1 MNQLVQELISP
12 FLTEAKIQKGI
23 ALVPGK
29 YKPPHKGHLFV
40 VQELLKDPRIKA
52 ITILISPRVVNG
64 ITPEL
69 SKEIWE
75 KYLQKY
81 GIEAKVLISNE
92 PSPVKTTI
100 NIIKNDPD
108 NFYYVVTGYRTEEDL
123 KDLARGNFTKNYGN
137 AEAIAIEG
145 EDIRATRVR
154 KLLAQRNFDG
164 FALNLP
170 PKLTK
175 AEKEQIYNKL
185 IQVIPAEVEG
195 ELTEIQIRLSN
206 HDGQV
211 LPGDTVKAPKGAFV
225 YNKSTGKK
233 QILKQAKVFKV
244 IENNRLGVN
253 RYKLNLEDQKGN
265 KFWVMNYEMDG
276 EVNGK
281 SIPQW
286 SMVEDVINESKD
298 PYGVNAYALELAKL
312 REDYKEKYGEDPKKG
327 TGKKPKGSGR
337 RLYTDE
343 NPKDTVGIKFRTKED
358 IVDTVNKKSFLNKS
372 HQRQSQV
379 INLIHQRVRA
389 AYNRA
394 KDPDTKSRL
403 KRGLDYI
410 EKKKEASKEKTQR
423 LKDQK
428 KKTNESLNP
437 SNKLDYYTTF
447 ITNLVPTPFNV
458 DQIDG
463 KIIVSGL
470 ENPYSSEIRQLPVEE
485 NVAPNHNNKAA
496 PYGSGY
502 EKLDEVKL
510 KDLITKLKT
519 GWKDFVKAIKQEG
532 KETQEA
538 FVLLN
543 QAAQGKITLTPEQ
556 KKQIGDQ
563 MKDVLKTL
571 GYITI
576 FSLPGGSIVTIL
588 LKVLKLNKY
597 VLPSAFLTEGKYD
610 FEVTTQTRYIINQL
624 KNNLGEKYT
633 ETTEGQVK
641 GVDYDLTYNFIP
653 NDEDGFDYDVYG
665 DTTEGDEDKLDKLT
679 LNIEYNINSIPNLL
693 NELIADV
700 KNTLRHELE
709 HIAQFNIQGKVEPGE
724 EEQED
729 LYIVDYLTSPDEVEA
744 FVQGLYKQAKTQK
757 LPLSQV
763 IEDYLDQ
770 NIDDFER
777 KEDYDRVYNTWINWA
792 KENLPKAQLQ
802 ESNSLVW
809 PHQESLVTLSKY
821 LMKELDIEKVP
832 NIELK
837 EDDENAKNVLG
848 KTAYYNPSTYTIT
861 LYIIDRH
868 PKDILRSFSHEM
880 IHHKQNLDGRLEN
893 ITTTNTNEDDEL
905 TEIEREAYELG
916 NILFRNWED
925 KIKND

>member
-52 ITILISPRVVNG
+52 ITVLISPRVVNG

-81 GIEAKVLISNE
+81 GIKAKVLISNE
-92 PSPVKTTI
+92 PSPVKATV
-100 NIIKNDPD
+100 NIIKNNPD

-145 EDIRATRVR
+145 EDIRAARVR

-170 PKLTK
+170 TKLTK

-185 IQVIPAEVEG
+185 IQVVPAEVEG

-211 LPGDTVKAPKGAFV
+211 LPGDRVRAPKGAFV

-286 SMVEDVINESKD
+286 SMVEGVINESKD
-298 PYGVNAYALELAKL
+298 PYGVNAYTLELTKL
-312 REDYKEKYGEDPKKG
+312 RENDIYLDIPKFNQPKTIQHYLIESINEISLSKENAVDINGDLTGGTFTVGDVTYEYSIKNIPNPYEDLG
-327 TGKKPKGSGR
+327 LFYNIQFTPKGEVVSIPKGGK
-337 RLYTDE
+337 E
-343 NPKDTVGIKFRTKED
+343 NYIKILSTMYKIIVDFLEKQQPEYVGISSLDNSGGKNYHTVYNRLTTNNLNLIPGYFRKDSNLQFDSPEGKGRFIVLKKKNSNLKED
-358 IVDTVNKKSFLNKS
+358 IK
-372 HQRQSQV
+372 
-379 INLIHQRVRA
+379 
-389 AYNRA
+389 
-394 KDPDTKSRL
+394 
-403 KRGLDYI
+403 
-410 EKKKEASKEKTQR
+410 
-423 LKDQK
+423 
-428 KKTNESLNP
+428 
-437 SNKLDYYTTF
+437 
-447 ITNLVPTPFNV
+447 
-458 DQIDG
+458 
-463 KIIVSGL
+463 
-470 ENPYSSEIRQLPVEE
+470 
-485 NVAPNHNNKAA
+485 
-496 PYGSGY
+496 
-502 EKLDEVKL
+502 KLDEVKL

-519 GWKDFVKAIKQEG
+519 GWKDFIKAIKQEG

-556 KKQIGDQ
+556 KKQIGNQ

-571 GYITI
+571 GYVII

-665 DTTEGDEDKLDKLT
+665 DTTEGDEDKLDELT

-693 NELIADV
+693 NDLIANV

-757 LPLSQV
+757 LPLPQV

-770 NIDDFER
+770 NIDDFET

-792 KENLPKAQLQ
+792 KKNLPKAQLQ

-861 LYIIDRH
+861 LYITDRH

>member
-23 ALVPGK
+23 ALIPGK

-81 GIEAKVLISNE
+81 GIKAKVLISNE
-92 PSPVKTTI
+92 PSPVKATV

-164 FALNLP
+164 FVLNLP
-170 PKLTK
+170 TKLTK

-185 IQVIPAEVEG
+185 IQVVPAEVEG

-211 LPGDTVKAPKGAFV
+211 LPGDRVRAPKGAFV

-312 REDYKEKYGEDPKKG
+312 REEKP
-327 TGKKPKGSGR
+327 
-337 RLYTDE
+337 
-343 NPKDTVGIKFRTKED
+343 
-358 IVDTVNKKSFLNKS
+358 
-372 HQRQSQV
+372 
-379 INLIHQRVRA
+379 
-389 AYNRA
+389 
-394 KDPDTKSRL
+394 
-403 KRGLDYI
+403 
-410 EKKKEASKEKTQR
+410 TQ
-423 LKDQK
+423 
-428 KKTNESLNP
+428 
-437 SNKLDYYTTF
+437 
-447 ITNLVPTPFNV
+447 
-458 DQIDG
+458 
-463 KIIVSGL
+463 
-470 ENPYSSEIRQLPVEE
+470 
-485 NVAPNHNNKAA
+485 
-496 PYGSGY
+496 
-502 EKLDEVKL
+502 KLDEVKL

-571 GYITI
+571 GYVTI

-665 DTTEGDEDKLDKLT
+665 DTTEGDEDKLDELT

-757 LPLSQV
+757 LSLSQV

-821 LMKELDIEKVP
+821 LMKELDIKKVP

-861 LYIIDRH
+861 LYITDRH

-925 KIKND
+925 TIKND

>member
-52 ITILISPRVVNG
+52 ITVLISPRVVNG

-81 GIEAKVLISNE
+81 GIKAKVLISNE
-92 PSPVKTTI
+92 PSPVKATV

-145 EDIRATRVR
+145 EDIRAARVR

-170 PKLTK
+170 TKLTK

-185 IQVIPAEVEG
+185 IQVVPAEVEG

-211 LPGDTVKAPKGAFV
+211 LPGDRVRAPKGAFV

-286 SMVEDVINESKD
+286 SMVEGVINESKD
-298 PYGVNAYALELAKL
+298 PYGVNAYTLELTKL
-312 REDYKEKYGEDPKKG
+312 RENDIYLDIPKFNQPKTIQHYLIESINEISLSKENAVDINGDLTGGTFTVGDVTYEYSIKNIPNPYEDLG
-327 TGKKPKGSGR
+327 LFYNIQFTPKGEVVSIPKGGK
-337 RLYTDE
+337 E
-343 NPKDTVGIKFRTKED
+343 NYIKILSTMYKIIVDFLEKQQPEYVGISSLDNSGGKNYHTVYNRLTTNNLNLIPGYFRKDSNLQFDSPEGKGRFIVLKKKNSNLKED
-358 IVDTVNKKSFLNKS
+358 IK
-372 HQRQSQV
+372 
-379 INLIHQRVRA
+379 
-389 AYNRA
+389 
-394 KDPDTKSRL
+394 
-403 KRGLDYI
+403 
-410 EKKKEASKEKTQR
+410 
-423 LKDQK
+423 
-428 KKTNESLNP
+428 
-437 SNKLDYYTTF
+437 
-447 ITNLVPTPFNV
+447 
-458 DQIDG
+458 
-463 KIIVSGL
+463 
-470 ENPYSSEIRQLPVEE
+470 
-485 NVAPNHNNKAA
+485 
-496 PYGSGY
+496 
-502 EKLDEVKL
+502 KLDEVKL

-519 GWKDFVKAIKQEG
+519 GWKDFIKAIKQEG

-556 KKQIGDQ
+556 KKQIGNQ

-571 GYITI
+571 GYVII

-665 DTTEGDEDKLDKLT
+665 DTTEGDEDKLDELT

-693 NELIADV
+693 NDLIANV

-757 LPLSQV
+757 LPLPQV

-770 NIDDFER
+770 NIDDFET

-792 KENLPKAQLQ
+792 KKNLPKAQLQ

-861 LYIIDRH
+861 LYITDRH

>member
-12 FLTEAKIQKGI
+12 FLTETKIQKGI

-52 ITILISPRVVNG
+52 ITVLISPRVVNG

-81 GIEAKVLISNE
+81 GIKAKVLISNE
-92 PSPVKTTI
+92 PSPVKATV
-100 NIIKNDPD
+100 NIIKNNPD

-145 EDIRATRVR
+145 EDIRAARVR

-170 PKLTK
+170 TKLTK

-185 IQVIPAEVEG
+185 IQVVPAEVEG
-195 ELTEIQIRLSN
+195 ELTEIQIHLSN

-211 LPGDTVKAPKGAFV
+211 LPGDRVRAPKGAFV

-265 KFWVMNYEMDG
+265 KFWVMNYEMGG

-298 PYGVNAYALELAKL
+298 PYGIDAYTFELTKLKENDIYLDIPKFNQPKTIQHYLIESINEISLSKENAVDINGDLTGGTFTVGDVTYEYSIKNIPNPY
-312 REDYKEKYGEDPKKG
+312 EDLGLFYNIQF
-327 TGKKPKGSGR
+327 TPKGEVVSIPKGGK
-337 RLYTDE
+337 E
-343 NPKDTVGIKFRTKED
+343 NYIKILSTMYKIIVDFLEKQQPEYVGISSLDNSGGKNYHTVYNRLTTNNLNLIPGYFRKDSNLQFDSPEGKGRFIVLKKKNSNLKED
-358 IVDTVNKKSFLNKS
+358 IK
-372 HQRQSQV
+372 
-379 INLIHQRVRA
+379 
-389 AYNRA
+389 
-394 KDPDTKSRL
+394 
-403 KRGLDYI
+403 
-410 EKKKEASKEKTQR
+410 
-423 LKDQK
+423 
-428 KKTNESLNP
+428 
-437 SNKLDYYTTF
+437 
-447 ITNLVPTPFNV
+447 
-458 DQIDG
+458 
-463 KIIVSGL
+463 
-470 ENPYSSEIRQLPVEE
+470 
-485 NVAPNHNNKAA
+485 
-496 PYGSGY
+496 
-502 EKLDEVKL
+502 KLDEVKL

-543 QAAQGKITLTPEQ
+543 QAAQGKITLTPKQ
-556 KKQIGDQ
+556 KKQIGNQ

-571 GYITI
+571 GYVII

-665 DTTEGDEDKLDKLT
+665 DTTEGDEDKLDELT

-693 NELIADV
+693 NDLIANV

-757 LPLSQV
+757 LPLPQV

-770 NIDDFER
+770 NIDDFET

-792 KENLPKAQLQ
+792 KKNLPKAQLQ

-861 LYIIDRH
+861 LYITDRH